1 MSKKFTSAQQH
12 YAVHEL
18 ETLAILE
25 ALIKWE
31 DKLLRRK
38 IHIITDHKALEF
50 FKTQSQLSNRQFR
63 WIDYMSHF
71 DFDITYV
78 KGEYNKVADCLSRYY
93 ESNTAADV
101 HAYHDYVQADLKVD
115 PIGEDLPLA

>member
-1 MSKKFTSAQQH
+1 MSKKFTLAQQH
-12 YAVHEL
+12 YTVHEL
-18 ETLAILE
+18 ETLAILK

-31 DKLLRRK
+31 DKLLGRK

-63 WIDYMSHF
+63 WIDYMSCF
-71 DFDITYV
+71 DFNITHV

-93 ESNTAADV
+93 ESDDETLHV
-101 HAYHDYVQADLKVD
+101 LG
-115 PIGEDLPLA
+115 P